1 MVLILEENKKKG
13 MWTRMIELICY
24 LHVLMVLFGFLIN
37 EIPDGDLPMTQN
49 DKSRHEG
56 MLCFYVTWLF
66 VICIWLVW
74 CYRWITWLLWYKVTS
89 SNGMLIYM

>member
-1 MVLILEENKKKG
+1 
-13 MWTRMIELICY
+13 MIELICY

-56 MLCFYVTWLF
+56 MLCFYVT
-66 VICIWLVW
+66 
-74 CYRWITWLLWYKVTS
+74 
-89 SNGMLIYM
+89 